1 MGDSAC
7 LMHGFS
13 YASAIPNNDSKNG
26 NPMQHALGE
35 SVSFGRFTAESL
47 SWEKWSTFSHKKY
60 VEEAERYSQ
69 PGSVAEK
76 KAFFEAHYKQIAA
89 KKAAAALLDQ
99 QNAAQLL
106 QPQQEFADNN
116 NISAYD
122 QSYVDVKMD
131 VDEIGEEGGI
141 SVTPLNEAS
150 SENPVNENSVNRL
163 DNLENNDTVSCSRS
177 SGTTIMERALLKNSV
192 ASQNIPIPP
201 SLTCTKISGFSTMK
215 SPIQSKTW
223 EIQSTPAKT
232 VTPHLNKENSNNRS
246 TSKSRLESFDK
257 KRSSQNSLRA
267 LMNLLPNNEPD
278 KDPNFATKK
287 AEKLGIALGIPQQDC
302 VTTVSTNSVST
313 NPAAAPQS
321 ENKRIKTPLDPSVRG
336 SKTGPKWHILSAVCS
351 KPLKARRNK
360 LQSPAL
366 SSSSSILQTE
376 ERASM
381 RKQGKSGNENSKL
394 GCSFCFKA
402 RPSLDYYKERETPVK
417 SHEKRFQQD
426 NLGQQY

>member
-26 NPMQHALGE
+26 NPMQHGLGE
-35 SVSFGRFTAESL
+35 SVSFGRFTTESL

-106 QPQQEFADNN
+106 QPPQEFGDNN
-116 NISAYD
+116 NNSNAYD
-122 QSYVDVKMD
+122 QSYVEVKMD
-131 VDEIGEEGGI
+131 VVEIGEEGGI

-150 SENPVNENSVNRL
+150 SENPVNDNRL
-163 DNLENNDTVSCSRS
+163 DNLENKDAVSCSRS

-201 SLTCTKISGFSTMK
+201 SLTCKKRSGFASMK

-223 EIQSTPAKT
+223 EIQSTPAKP
-232 VTPHLNKENSNNRS
+232 VTPHLNKENSINRS

-302 VTTVSTNSVST
+302 VTTASTNGVST
-313 NPAAAPQS
+313 NPAAALQS

-366 SSSSSILQTE
+366 STSSILRTE

-381 RKQGKSGNENSKL
+381 RKQEKSGNENRKL

-402 RPSLDYYKERETPVK
+402 RPIK

>member
-7 LMHGFS
+7 LVHGFS

-35 SVSFGRFTAESL
+35 SVSFGRFMTESL

-99 QNAAQLL
+99 QNAAQIL
-106 QPQQEFADNN
+106 QPQQVFADNN
-116 NISAYD
+116 NISAYE
-122 QSYVDVKMD
+122 SYVDLKMD
-131 VDEIGEEGGI
+131 VVEIGEEGGN

-150 SENPVNENSVNRL
+150 IENPANENSVNRL
-163 DNLENNDTVSCSRS
+163 DNLENKDTVSCSRS

-201 SLTCTKISGFSTMK
+201 SLTCKKISGFSSMK

-223 EIQSTPAKT
+223 EIQSTPAKP
-232 VTPHLNKENSNNRS
+232 VTPHLNKENSINRS

-302 VTTVSTNSVST
+302 VTTVSTNGVST

-321 ENKRIKTPLDPSVRG
+321 ENKRIKTPLDPSVLG

-366 SSSSSILQTE
+366 STSSILQTE

-381 RKQGKSGNENSKL
+381 RKQEKSGNENRKL

-402 RPSLDYYKERETPVK
+402 RPIK